1 MMITTFRSQTPRITT
16 RTSVTALAWASALAS
31 RRQISTSA
39 PSHDTPASPNNSTQ
53 ADRPTGPADV
63 HAHVAVIGAG
73 AVGLATGSRLARLLA
88 PTGRSVVVLDK
99 ERHVGTHSSSRNS
112 EVIHAGLYYPAD
124 SLKMRL
130 CLRGKELLYQFCRD
144 HGINHAPCGKWVVG
158 GDSEH
163 AARTLGAI
171 EAHAARFGIPLERVD
186 LVEARKE
193 QPNLSRSITRVLSSP
208 STGIVASHEYM
219 DRLAQMVG
227 ESGAG
232 HVATST
238 KVEDVVYDAAR
249 DTYRLTVRNADNDG
263 DLWTL
268 DADMVVNAAGV
279 WSDCVFRTAWTSVA
293 GPYAPRNADPL
304 HPLSIQ
310 MYPTRGRYFKL
321 LRNQSVHRVHRL
333 LYPVPDANLTSLGVH
348 ATVDLQG
355 AAKFGPD
362 VEFLPVDEREDYR
375 ITEEVNSDRME
386 ALRLRFHAAISQY
399 LDGIEV
405 QDLEYDYCG
414 IRAKITPPGMPARD
428 FIIDR
433 ADRYGLPRW
442 VNAIGVESPGL
453 TSSLAVGEHIAQL
466 LGVEPMHEK

>member
-1 MMITTFRSQTPRITT
+1 MITTFRSQAPRITT
-16 RTSVTALAWASALAS
+16 RTCITARARPPVLAS
-31 RRQISTSA
+31 QRSIASSVSSPGTAST
-39 PSHDTPASPNNSTQ
+39 TST
-53 ADRPTGPADV
+53 ADV

-73 AVGLATGSRLARLLA
+73 AVGLATGAHLARLFA
-88 PTGRSVVVLDK
+88 PTGRAVVVLDK

-124 SLKMRL
+124 SLKTRL

-144 HGINHAPCGKWVVG
+144 HGVNHAPCGKWVVG

-171 EAHAARFGIPLERVD
+171 ETHAARFRIPLERVD
-186 LVEARKE
+186 LVEARRE

-219 DRLAQMVG
+219 DRLAQLVG
-227 ESGAG
+227 ESGVG
-232 HVATST
+232 HVATSAQ
-238 KVEDVVYDAAR
+238 VENIVYDPAR
-249 DTYRLTVRNADNDG
+249 DTYQLTIRNADDDG
-263 DLWTL
+263 EFWTL
-268 DADMVVNAAGV
+268 DAHIVVNAAGV
-279 WSDCVFRTAWTSVA
+279 WSDRVFRTAWTSVA
-293 GPYAPRNADPL
+293 GPDAPQHAPDADPL

-362 VEFLPVDEREDYR
+362 VEFLPVDAREDYR
-375 ITEEVNSDRME
+375 IIEEADSDRMD
-386 ALRLRFHAAISQY
+386 ALRARFHAAISQY
-399 LDGIEV
+399 LDGIDV
-405 QDLEYDYCG
+405 QDLVYDYCG
-414 IRAKITPPGMPARD
+414 IRAKITPPGTPARD
-428 FIIDR
+428 FYIDR

-453 TSSLAVGEHIAQL
+453 TSSLAVGEYIAQL
-466 LGVEPMHEK
+466 LGVEPMHEKR

>member
-1 MMITTFRSQTPRITT
+1 MGTP
-16 RTSVTALAWASALAS
+16 SASSCDAAS
-31 RRQISTSA
+31 SKSNQI
-39 PSHDTPASPNNSTQ
+39 DC
-53 ADRPTGPADV
+53 PTGLADV

-73 AVGLATGSRLARLLA
+73 AVGLATGAYLARILA

-99 ERHVGTHSSSRNS
+99 ERHVGAHSSSRNS

-124 SLKMRL
+124 SLKTRL

-144 HGINHAPCGKWVVG
+144 HGVSHAPCGKWVVG

-171 EAHAARFGIPLERVD
+171 ETHAARFGIPLERVD
-186 LVEARKE
+186 LVDARRE

-219 DRLAQMVG
+219 DRLAQLAG
-227 ESGAG
+227 DTGAG
-232 HVATST
+232 YVTTGA
-238 KVEDVVYDAAR
+238 KVENVAFNAAR
-249 DTYRLTVRNADNDG
+249 DLYRLTVRNADDDG
-263 DLWTL
+263 ESWTL
-268 DADMVVNAAGV
+268 DAHMVVNAAGV
-279 WSDCVFRTAWTSVA
+279 WSDRMFRAAWTSVA
-293 GPYAPRNADPL
+293 GPDASKHAPDAADPL

-321 LRNQSVHRVHRL
+321 LRNQSVHHVHRL

-362 VEFLPVDEREDYR
+362 VEFLPVDAREDYR
-375 ITEEVNSDRME
+375 ITEESDSDRMKV
-386 ALRLRFHAAISQY
+386 LRARFHAAISQY

-414 IRAKITPPGMPARD
+414 IRAKVTPPGTPARD
-428 FIIDR
+428 FYIDR
-433 ADRYGLPRW
+433 ADLYGLPRW

-453 TSSLAVGEHIAQL
+453 TSSLAVGEYIAQL
-466 LGVEPMHEK
+466 LGVVPMHEKR